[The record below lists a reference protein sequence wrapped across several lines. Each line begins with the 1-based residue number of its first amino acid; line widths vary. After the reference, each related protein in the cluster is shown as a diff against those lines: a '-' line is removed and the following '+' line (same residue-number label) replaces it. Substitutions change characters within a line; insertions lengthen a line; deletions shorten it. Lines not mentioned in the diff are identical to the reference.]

1 METEREVERESGT
14 RSKKLNEKA
23 APVQKRSERIVTLE
37 RITLRN
43 IEYAIQ
49 IQEELFPGESGRTNF
64 EESLDES
71 SGYEYFLLYEDGV
84 CVGVIGLYSY
94 PEDQNSAWL
103 GWFGIRE
110 GFRRKNLGTTALKA
124 FEEMA
129 AARGYLF
136 ARLYTDALNNDV
148 AIAFYKANGYVE
160 EPYENALDPACVKY
174 KTVIFSKA
182 LTVEPL
188 VFWQSRN
195 IHLTEQIAKQ
205 EKYRDE
211 DTASGT

>member
-1 METEREVERESGT
+1 M
-14 RSKKLNEKA
+14 
-23 APVQKRSERIVTLE
+23 TLE
-37 RITLRN
+37 RITESN
-43 IEYAIQ
+43 IDYAIR

-64 EESLDES
+64 EESLEEN
-71 SGYEYFLLYEDGV
+71 SGYEYFLLYEDSA
-84 CVGVIGLYSY
+84 CVGVIGLYRY
-94 PEDQNSAWL
+94 PEDSDSAWL

-110 GFRRKNLGTTALKA
+110 GYRRKHLGTTAVRA

-136 ARLYTDALNNDV
+136 ARLYTDAVDNDV

-160 EPYENALDPACVKY
+160 EPYENSLDPACEKY

-182 LTVEPL
+182 LRDEPL
-188 VFWQSRN
+188 VSWNSRN

-205 EKYRDE
+205 EKYKR
-211 DTASGT
+211 